1 MDKYTIPLNSKVC
14 ILTTMNP
21 NYTGRKEL
29 PNNLKSLLRPIG
41 MVTPNIIQIAEN
53 ILYSDG
59 NDFLFRF

>member
-1 MDKYTIPLNSKVC
+1 
-14 ILTTMNP
+14 MNP